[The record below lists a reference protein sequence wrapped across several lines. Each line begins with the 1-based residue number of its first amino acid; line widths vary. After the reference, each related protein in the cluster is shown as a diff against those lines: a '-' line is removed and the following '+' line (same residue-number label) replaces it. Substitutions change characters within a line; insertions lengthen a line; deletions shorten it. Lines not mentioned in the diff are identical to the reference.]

1 MFDMKSLDKT
11 WDDLETLL
19 TSRRRTMIDM
29 LTMSGGDGRD
39 ADEPRGT
46 ATDVYR
52 LLSDLHM
59 QTCSVKVSFVLS

>member
-1 MFDMKSLDKT
+1 
-11 WDDLETLL
+11 
-19 TSRRRTMIDM
+19 MIDM